1 MNAVLTVPSHLL
13 KVANV
18 GTIYQSLAKC
28 YGSLVDN
35 SDDRTKSYKETREA
49 DEIAHSAAKILNSK
63 VWMPMKEPSA

>member
-1 MNAVLTVPSHLL
+1 
-13 KVANV
+13 V